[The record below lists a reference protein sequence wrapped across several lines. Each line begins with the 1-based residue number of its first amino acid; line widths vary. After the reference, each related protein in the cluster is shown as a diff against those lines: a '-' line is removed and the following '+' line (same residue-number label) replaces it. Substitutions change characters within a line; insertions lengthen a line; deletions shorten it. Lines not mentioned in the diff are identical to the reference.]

1 MIKQTLHFSNPTYIK
16 LKNKQLHIHVK
27 TKVNEREV
35 TRSIED
41 IGIVVLDNDQITI
54 THGAIRSLQENKTVI
69 ISCASNRMPHSIMLP
84 IEGHTEQ
91 SERYKHQLAASQ
103 PLKKNLWQQTV
114 EAKIRNQMRVLE
126 KLDKPAHRLR
136 VLLNRI
142 QSGDPTNVEGQA
154 AAYYWPVLMGEFFT
168 RDRYG
173 EPPNNL
179 LNYGY
184 AVLRAM
190 TARALVS
197 SGMLPTVGIHHKNK
211 YNAYCLADDI
221 MEPFRPFMDL
231 IVYNMFINN
240 GLESFLSTIS
250 KQHLLSI
257 AQVDARF
264 GKKKS
269 PLMVGMS
276 TTTAS
281 LYRCY
286 SGEKRKIIYP
296 LIE

>member
-1 MIKQTLHFSNPTYIK
+1 MIKKTLYFANPTYIK
-16 LKNKQLHIHVK
+16 LKHKQLHIHIK
-27 TKVNEREV
+27 TKVNEKEV
-35 TRSIED
+35 TRSVED
-41 IGIVVLDNDQITI
+41 VGIVMLDNDQITI
-54 THGAIRSLQENKTVI
+54 THGAMRALQENKAVI
-69 ISCASNRMPHSIMLP
+69 ISCAANRMPHSIMLP

-91 SERYKHQLAASQ
+91 SERYKIQLAASL
-103 PLKKNLWQQTV
+103 PLKKKLWQQTV
-114 EAKIRNQMRVLE
+114 EAKVRNQMLVLE
-126 KLDKPAHRLR
+126 KLEKPTHRLR
-136 VLLNRI
+136 ILLRRV
-142 QSGDPTNVEGQA
+142 QSGDPENIEGQA
-154 AAYYWPVLMGEFFT
+154 AAYYWPTLIEGFI

-197 SGMLPTVGIHHKNK
+197 SGMLPTIGIHHKNK
-211 YNAYCLADDI
+211 YNAFCLADDI
-221 MEPFRPFMDL
+221 MEPFRPFMDM

-240 GLESFLSTIS
+240 ELESFLSTSS

-257 AQVDARF
+257 TQLDAKF

-281 LYRCY
+281 LYKCY